1 MTEPRF
7 RPGQQAVVS
16 IGKQDVACR
25 IIGYEPGENARG
37 FHGVEWVYHVIP
49 KGADFGLNVPES
61 AIHKPAS

>member
-1 MTEPRF
+1 M
-7 RPGQQAVVS
+7 VS